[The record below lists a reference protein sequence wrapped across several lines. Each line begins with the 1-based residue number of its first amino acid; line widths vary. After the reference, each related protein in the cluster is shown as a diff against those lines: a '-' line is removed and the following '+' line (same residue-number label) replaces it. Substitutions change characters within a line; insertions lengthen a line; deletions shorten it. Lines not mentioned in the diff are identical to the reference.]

1 MSVLATRLKLVPSG
15 QDLEQRVGARAES
28 GGVSGPGKQIDD
40 LLIAALGDG
49 IASATVLDC
58 GGGTGRYAVPL
69 AEAGANVTV
78 VDVSAD
84 ALATLQRRAVEA
96 GVAERVRGVQ
106 GDVEALGESAT
117 GGPFDLV
124 LAHGILDAVD
134 RPAATF
140 GGIVAS
146 VRPGGLLSVMIANPV
161 AAVLARA
168 LAGDLVA
175 AEHEVD
181 LLDDRSGEIATPDA
195 VLRLCAEHGLTVEHQ
210 SGIGIFRDLV
220 PGQALEAPG
229 ARDALAR
236 LESACAQRTPFAQIA
251 GRVHVLARR
260 PASG

>member
-1 MSVLATRLKLVPSG
+1 VSSG
-15 QDLEQRVGARAES
+15 QDLEQRAEHRARAEPS
-28 GGVSGPGKQIDD
+28 ATSGPGKQIDD
-40 LLIAALGDG
+40 LLIAALGAQ
-49 IASATVLDC
+49 IATATVLDC

-69 AEAGANVTV
+69 AVAGASVTV

-84 ALATLQRRAVEA
+84 ALATLHRRAVEA
-96 GVAERVRGVQ
+96 DVAERVRGVQ
-106 GDVEALGESAT
+106 GDVEALADAAD

-134 RPAATF
+134 RPATTF

-168 LAGDLVA
+168 LAGDLVG
-175 AEHEVD
+175 AEHEVAM
-181 LLDDRSGEIATPDA
+181 LDDGSGDIATPDA
-195 VLRLCAEHGLTVEHQ
+195 VLSLCAEHGLAVEHQ

-229 ARDALAR
+229 ARDALIR
-236 LESACAQRTPFAQIA
+236 LETACAQRAPFAQIA